1 MPQGWQASG
10 SMVGSPVIGDHI
22 EYMLSNRMLYAL
34 TATNAQ
40 VAASLDAGR
49 ANRFATLTLSGT
61 SIFIGLNV
69 WVFQGMVRRSTVVA
83 KWVGLQQLLLIKWR
97 KICQGLAHTAGKL
110 PPSLPLTYFPLLC
123 YHIIS

>member
-1 MPQGWQASG
+1 VYIFSKG
-10 SMVGSPVIGDHI
+10 
-22 EYMLSNRMLYAL
+22 MLYAL
-34 TATNAQ
+34 TAANAE
-40 VAASLDAGR
+40 VVASLDAGQ
-49 ANRFATLTLSGT
+49 AYRFATPTLSGT
-61 SIFIGLNV
+61 SIFISLNA

-110 PPSLPLTYFPLLC
+110 PPSFPLIYFPLLC